1 MSVFQDN
8 PLYTGVLNPGL
19 FNTTPSYTFR
29 LILETIFN
37 GFGTGSIALGG
48 AAAYNRGEI

>member
-1 MSVFQDN
+1 MGAILCE
-8 PLYTGVLNPGL
+8 PATGLL
-19 FNTTPSYTFR
+19 
-29 LILETIFN
+29 LAMQAKEIETIFY